1 ALRAMR
7 RFVTKNGRIVAS
19 VAGFALILI
28 ALLWVRLY
36 GQLKEDR
43 AETISTATQRNA
55 NLAVALEQYA
65 IRTISNGDAVLQLVR
80 KEYETAGNTINL
92 QKLLAIT
99 QLIPICLLALPLQMR
114 GAIA

>member
-1 ALRAMR
+1 MR